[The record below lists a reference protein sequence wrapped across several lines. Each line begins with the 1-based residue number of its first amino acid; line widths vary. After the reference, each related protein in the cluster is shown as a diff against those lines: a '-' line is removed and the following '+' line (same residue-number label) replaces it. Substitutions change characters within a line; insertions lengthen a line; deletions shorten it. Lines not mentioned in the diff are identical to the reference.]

1 LNSNQTKRAAALL
14 VNEWICVTGQYEKAM
29 NRLGRELYQ
38 CYKAGQLSDEEA
50 SEYCRVLDG
59 IFNQAKS
66 LRTELKFDLHNAV
79 NNRARAKNAH
89 VQRAKSKIGGVFT
102 IGVLQ
107 YWDQLNIPKYK
118 EAASGTILALS
129 NRALGCADR
138 GDPLIDSS
146 SHERLCKLALALE
159 KECQTSWKRLVEL
172 RQGDKGSKS
181 LSLATITVN
190 LFMGIGRFAKK
201 SKYTQKIAKLM
212 KYNERVE
219 ISKLLSRFAGRPE
232 EYALREQLGFA

>member
-1 LNSNQTKRAAALL
+1 
-14 VNEWICVTGQYEKAM
+14 
-29 NRLGRELYQ
+29 
-38 CYKAGQLSDEEA
+38 
-50 SEYCRVLDG
+50 VLDG

-89 VQRAKSKIGGVFT
+89 VQRAKSKIGGVFSL
-102 IGVLQ
+102 GVLQ

-138 GDPLIDSS
+138 GEPLIGST
-146 SHERLCKLALALE
+146 SHQRLCKLALALE

-219 ISKLLSRFAGRPE
+219 ICKLLSRFAGRPE